1 MEELLSLVNKTINI
15 LVGISFDPSV
25 PKNVKEVLHSQ
36 IKKLKEAYDAKS
48 NKAHSPDA

>member
-1 MEELLSLVNKTINI
+1 MEELLSLISQTLNI

-25 PKNVKEVLHSQ
+25 PKHVKQVLHSQ

-48 NKAHSPDA
+48 NEAHSPDA